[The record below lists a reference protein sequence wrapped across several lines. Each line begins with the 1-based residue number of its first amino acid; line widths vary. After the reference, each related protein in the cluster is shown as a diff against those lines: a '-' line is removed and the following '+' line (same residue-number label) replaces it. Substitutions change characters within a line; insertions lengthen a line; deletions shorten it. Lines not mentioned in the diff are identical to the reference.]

1 MDVGGPT
8 DIQTSR
14 CRPGVNIHFY
24 ICVIVLLNTARC
36 KYTFGA
42 QEWRTLSGMDKHIN
56 PHPPS
61 SHHMNV
67 KDSYESKLCKPH
79 FPHHLLCWYQ
89 LTVLLVSWVSW
100 AHLTHT
106 SRLTSLHLQGKAGQ
120 YVACIA
126 FKSQDGYRGQGVIVF
141 RQTDSRCSSRL
152 WKGGFCR

>member
-24 ICVIVLLNTARC
+24 ICVIVHLNTARC

-56 PHPPS
+56 PRSQSP
-61 SHHMNV
+61 HHMNL

-79 FPHHLLCWYQ
+79 FPRHLLCWNQ
-89 LTVLLVSWVSW
+89 LTVLLVCWVSW
-100 AHLTHT
+100 ARLTHT
-106 SRLTSLHLQGKAGQ
+106 SLLTSLHYKADRDK
-120 YVACIA
+120 VACKA
-126 FKSQDGYRGQGVIVF
+126 FKSQDGYRGQGVIVL
-141 RQTDSRCSSRL
+141 RQIVSRSSNRL